1 MAARFLHQNNIPV
14 VVFLVGSKEKFKG
27 EALAQLQKVE
37 EIQIPIKLMSDFETL
52 NKEFKLHPPQ
62 KLIVIDAIL
71 GTGFHGEPRPP
82 ALLAIKAI
90 NDLKKNHPGKVTVL
104 AADIP
109 SGLNGDEGFTETEA
123 VRADTTL
130 TFAAPKQG
138 LTVNSAQAYIG
149 NLEVVD
155 IGIPTELLQSVT
167 NNKSS

>member
-1 MAARFLHQNNIPV
+1 MRNKNINGKLALAMAASIIGPNAIPH
-14 VVFLVGSKEKFKG
+14 G
-27 EALAQLQKVE
+27 
-37 EIQIPIKLMSDFETL
+37 PIRVPFEFDEETL